1 MRARAL
7 SAPRSGR
14 PIRAVR
20 MAGLLSVLSAGLLPS
35 LVPSP
40 AAAQIGAVVVRSP
53 RPFGLFVGDRFDA
66 TVEIE
71 AAEGFSPQGASLPR
85 PGPLTYWLDL
95 TRVAVAPGPVRDGN
109 RLWRL
114 SLTYQTFY
122 AALDVR
128 RLDIPAFGVT
138 FASEGPR
145 ATTSAVAEVPSW
157 QIAVSPLREIQP
169 PPVADPVD
177 YLRPES
183 PNPRR
188 DPALPRALAWGLAGL
203 TLAALLALARD
214 RAWWPFRR
222 RQARAFAAAFRQ
234 VRRLAARRDA
244 EAAYRE
250 ALLALHRGLDR
261 TDGRRVMGEDL
272 AEFLVRHPAYA
283 PQALPLDRFFR
294 ASSDSFFGPDPS
306 AAPLGYPFPD
316 LVATARRLAALERT
330 GAGTP

>member
-1 MRARAL
+1 MRGLANAART
-7 SAPRSGR
+7 
-14 PIRAVR
+14 IRAWMV
-20 MAGLLSVLSAGLLPS
+20 AGLLAACL
-35 LVPSP
+35 PSP
-40 AAAQIGAVVVRSP
+40 AEAQIGAVTVRSP
-53 RPFGLFVGDRFDA
+53 RPFGLFIGDRFDA

-71 AAEGFSPQGASLPR
+71 AAEGFAPQAASLPK

-95 TRVAVAPGPVRDGN
+95 TRVAVAPGPVRDGY

-128 RLDIPAFGVT
+128 RLDVPAFAVT

-145 ATTSAVAEVPSW
+145 ATTSATAEIPAW
-157 QIAVSPLREIQP
+157 PIGVSPLREVQP
-169 PPVADPVD
+169 PPVADPVE

-183 PNPRR
+183 PAPRR
-188 DPALPRALAWGLAGL
+188 DPALSRTLAWGF
-203 TLAALLALARD
+203 AALGLVGLVALARD

-244 EAAYRE
+244 ESAYRE

-261 TDGRRVMGEDL
+261 THGRRVMGEDL
-272 AEFLVRHPAYA
+272 GDFLARHPAYD
-283 PQALPLDRFFR
+283 ALAQPLERFFR
-294 ASSDSFFGPDPS
+294 ASGDAFFGRDPS
-306 AAPLGYPFPD
+306 AAARGYPFPD

-330 GAGTP
+330 ASGTGRAEGRP